1 MFQITSNNTLP
12 DLNIEDRQSIT
23 IPCFF
28 LTNDNSSTSIVELS
42 NFAPMFKI
50 ESTEEEIL
58 DIETFSYI
66 LTTIP
71 STYQMLEINIEDLQP
86 LDSISTLYL
95 NGSKYQNLLDIENLV
110 IFPSKE
116 ETLPLEEREST

>member
-1 MFQITSNNTLP
+1 MFQIISNNTLP

-50 ESTEEEIL
+50 ESREEEIL
-58 DIETFSYI
+58 DIETFSYT
-66 LTTIP
+66 LTTTP
-71 STYQMLEINIEDLQP
+71 SVYQMLEINIEDLQP
-86 LDSISTLYL
+86 LDNISTLYL

-110 IFPSKE
+110 IFPSKK

>member
-1 MFQITSNNTLP
+1 MFQIISNNTLP

-23 IPCFF
+23 IPFFF
-28 LTNDNSSTSIVELS
+28 LTNDSSSTSIVELS
-42 NFAPMFKI
+42 NFAPLFRI

-58 DIETFSYI
+58 DIETFSYT
-66 LTTIP
+66 LTTTP
-71 STYQMLEINIEDLQP
+71 SVYQMLEINIEDLQP

>member
-1 MFQITSNNTLP
+1 MFQIISNNTLP
-12 DLNIEDRQSIT
+12 DLNIEDRMSINV
-23 IPCFF
+23 PCFF

-50 ESTEEEIL
+50 ESNEEEVL
-58 DIETFSYI
+58 DIETFSYT

-71 STYQMLEINIEDLQP
+71 STYQMLEINIEELQP
-86 LDSISTLYL
+86 LDTISTLYL

-116 ETLPLEEREST
+116 ETSPLEERDST

>member
-1 MFQITSNNTLP
+1 MFQIISNNTLP
-12 DLNIEDRQSIT
+12 DLNIEDRLSINV
-23 IPCFF
+23 PCFF
-28 LTNDNSSTSIVELS
+28 LTNDNFSTSIVELS

-50 ESTEEEIL
+50 ESNEEEVL
-58 DIETFSYI
+58 DIETFSYT
-66 LTTIP
+66 LTTTP

-86 LDSISTLYL
+86 LDTISTLYL

-116 ETLPLEEREST
+116 ETSPLEEREST

>member
-1 MFQITSNNTLP
+1 MFQIISNNTLP
-12 DLNIEDRQSIT
+12 DLNIEDRMSINV
-23 IPCFF
+23 PCFF

-50 ESTEEEIL
+50 ESNEEGVL
-58 DIETFSYI
+58 NIETFNYT

-86 LDSISTLYL
+86 LDTISTLYL

-116 ETLPLEEREST
+116 ETSPLEEREST

>member
-1 MFQITSNNTLP
+1 MFQIISNNTLP
-12 DLNIEDRQSIT
+12 DLNIEDRLSINV
-23 IPCFF
+23 PCFF

-50 ESTEEEIL
+50 ESNEEEVL
-58 DIETFSYI
+58 NIETFSYT

-71 STYQMLEINIEDLQP
+71 STYQMLEINIEELQP
-86 LDSISTLYL
+86 LDTISTLYL

-116 ETLPLEEREST
+116 ETSPLEEREST